1 MFKNNTTFWGAIG
14 GSYFLIVYIAMLTGL
29 DIYRHISVMISAVF
43 GVWSIFSFKRS
54 LRPVC
59 VSFIIIAISC
69 IFSSIRGFGDNTN
82 IYEFFHVLMGIVF
95 CTRRMRIK
103 VLSLFFYV
111 ISVLIIMRYLQNF
124 YYFFFVPEDLKISFF
139 AFSSVNYISVFLLS
153 MIGILFYQARIQG
166 EELPIL
172 PVIIFVILSVLSK
185 SRMGMLVSL
194 ICLLFVY
201 FMRGNQRVSL
211 KKILFITITVFIT
224 FNIISYIFNSIG
236 IEGLDFLS
244 DKFVNRSRN
253 YSEDTR
259 SIIFS
264 DYLKNINFETFILGV
279 DVPRYVY
286 DSTHNSLL
294 NMHYHFG
301 VLSFVI
307 LYYMCK
313 SLLFYWKYERV
324 LFYTFLLLLMR
335 AFTDDMFF
343 VNNFDV
349 VAVSFIMTPYIAPNY
364 SYKKEFK

>member
-1 MFKNNTTFWGAIG
+1 
-14 GSYFLIVYIAMLTGL
+14 
-29 DIYRHISVMISAVF
+29 
-43 GVWSIFSFKRS
+43 
-54 LRPVC
+54 
-59 VSFIIIAISC
+59 
-69 IFSSIRGFGDNTN
+69 
-82 IYEFFHVLMGIVF
+82 
-95 CTRRMRIK
+95 
-103 VLSLFFYV
+103 
-111 ISVLIIMRYLQNF
+111 MRYLQNF